1 MNSKNCLNCSRKV
14 SKDFIFCPYC
24 GINIKKEE
32 ERRGY
37 GFLGLNDELDSMD
50 LNSLGFGGIFN
61 NLVKELT
68 RQMSSMGGL
77 DENLFRKG
85 FSVSIGNLNGKPVM
99 KVGKFAKPVKEMV
112 EIKPKNFIDNK
123 KIKRLNELPRKEA
136 TAEVRRLSNKII
148 YEINMPGVRSLKDII
163 INKLENSIEIRAI
176 SDENSYFKTLPI
188 NLPIVSYGLEKGKLV
203 LELKPQN

>member
-1 MNSKNCLNCSRKV
+1 MNNKNCLNCSRKI
-14 SKDFIFCPYC
+14 SRDFIFCPYC

-50 LNSLGFGGIFN
+50 LNSLGFGGILN
-61 NLVKELT
+61 NLMKEVT
-68 RQMSSMGGL
+68 RQMGGKL
-77 DENLFRKG
+77 NENLFRKG
-85 FSVSIGNLNGKPVM
+85 LSINIGNLGGKHFMKVKKFGKPINN
-99 KVGKFAKPVKEMV
+99 
-112 EIKPKNFIDNK
+112 EIEVKPKNFIDDK

-148 YEINMPGVRSLKDII
+148 YEINLPGIRSIKDII

-176 SDENSYFKTLPI
+176 AGENSYFKTLPV
-188 NLPIVSYGLEKGKLV
+188 NLPIVSYGLEKEKLV